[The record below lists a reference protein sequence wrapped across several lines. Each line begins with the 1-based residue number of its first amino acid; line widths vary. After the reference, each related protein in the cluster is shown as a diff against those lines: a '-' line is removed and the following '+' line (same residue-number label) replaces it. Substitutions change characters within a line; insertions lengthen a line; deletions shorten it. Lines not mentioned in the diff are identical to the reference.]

1 MLSGGSPSLQAGK
14 RGAEGRRDGALCT
27 EEQQGTGE
35 EQGQCSASLPWHLGR
50 GKEGWRARVG
60 GTGWVPS
67 LQGKQRREKTHIL
80 GSLQKEKKRKKHP
93 EGTSGVGEAALFV
106 PGFVTVNLYF
116 KKFANQG

>member
-14 RGAEGRRDGALCT
+14 RGAGGRRDGALCT

-35 EQGQCSASLPWHLGR
+35 EQGQRSASLPWHLGR

-67 LQGKQRREKTHIL
+67 LQGKQRREKNAHS
-80 GSLQKEKKRKKHP
+80 GEFAKRKEKKKTP
-93 EGTSGVGEAALFV
+93 
-106 PGFVTVNLYF
+106 
-116 KKFANQG
+116 